1 MFKLNLVTPDQRLI
15 IDQEL
20 DEITLP
26 AFSGELNLLP
36 GHSPLMTTLDSGLLS
51 YRLKNGESAKF
62 AISWGYCQVSSDG
75 VSVLAENAI
84 SPSNIDTKIVK
95 EHLDTNEARLA
106 TEALSDQDY
115 DKIQKEIVRLSTE
128 LEIAGHNKH

>member
-15 IDQEL
+15 VDQEL

-84 SPSNIDTKIVK
+84 SPSNIDTKVVK
-95 EHLDTNEARLA
+95 EHLETNEARLA

-115 DKIQKEIVRLSTE
+115 EKIQKEIVRLSTE
-128 LEIAGHNKH
+128 LEIAGYNKH